1 MRKLIVLHLSE
12 QTVPRRTLLSLRDA
26 GRIIRRRNVHK
37 NVPIIRKS
45 SMFIFGP
52 DNPWVTYKLS
62 TFAIMFFFK
71 GKESYKTEFCSQ
83 ACEWISTS
91 RCFRQSQSVM
101 KQLTQSPV
109 TDNWSNLSWLD
120 NVQGFRSVQPS
131 LQHFGLWLL
140 FQNDG
145 HVFLINSLRRTFDF
159 SWVEID
165 VLALLSFAGDDP
177 SSRLR

>member
-62 TFAIMFFFK
+62 TFVIMFFFK

-131 LQHFGLWLL
+131 LQHFGFVAVILKLTGTFFWLTHC
-140 FQNDG
+140 DAR
-145 HVFLINSLRRTFDF
+145 LIFHGWKLTWRWS
-159 SWVEID
+159 VE
-165 VLALLSFAGDDP
+165 
-177 SSRLR
+177 